1 CARPHC
7 SGIFWFVPNGLGSW

>member
-7 SGIFWFVPNGLGSW
+7 SGIFCFVPNGLGSW